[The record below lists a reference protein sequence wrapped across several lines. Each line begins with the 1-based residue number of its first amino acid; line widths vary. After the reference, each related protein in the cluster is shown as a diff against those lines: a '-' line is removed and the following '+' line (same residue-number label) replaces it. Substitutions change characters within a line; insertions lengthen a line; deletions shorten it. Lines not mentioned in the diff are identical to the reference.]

1 VLDPAMHRFAAAS
14 TGLRV
19 VIGIALVA
27 TPALGLGLGFPLGL
41 RLVERLRA
49 DLGPWMWGVNGAC
62 GVVAS
67 GLALT
72 SSMAWGI
79 SVTLRI
85 GAACYVALIVC
96 TALLSRAGRRP
107 A

>member
-1 VLDPAMHRFAAAS
+1 M
-14 TGLRV
+14 RV
-19 VIGIALVA
+19 AIGVALVA

-41 RLVERLRA
+41 RLVERTGE

-85 GAACYVALIVC
+85 GAGCYLALILC
-96 TALLSRAGRRP
+96 TAVLSRTSNKT
-107 A
+107 

>member
-1 VLDPAMHRFAAAS
+1 M
-14 TGLRV
+14 GLC
-19 VIGIALVA
+19 
-27 TPALGLGLGFPLGL
+27 FPLGL
-41 RLVERLRA
+41 SLVDKLRRQGA
-49 DLGPWMWGVNGAC
+49 DQPELGPWMWGVNGAC

-85 GAACYVALIVC
+85 GAGCYVGLLVC
-96 TALLSRAGRRP
+96 TFVLQRAATRRS
-107 A
+107 